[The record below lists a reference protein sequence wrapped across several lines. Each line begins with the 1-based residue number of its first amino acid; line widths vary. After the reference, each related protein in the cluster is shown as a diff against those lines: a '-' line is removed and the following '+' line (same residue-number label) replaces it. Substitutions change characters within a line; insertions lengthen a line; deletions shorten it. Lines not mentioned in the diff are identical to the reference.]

1 MKFEWKQG
9 EGKDNV
15 KMFCKI
21 NIEMDKCLHILK
33 YIISS
38 PSASAVFRISQCFL
52 AFEKGDKWWK
62 EKENMV
68 FWNILGATNTYAFQA
83 LRF

>member
-38 PSASAVFRISQCFL
+38 TSTSVGFRISQCFL

-83 LRF
+83 RRF